1 MIRKQRN
8 LAMWLKRWK
17 ERQSSGDSVVLTK
30 MNLYRSFGALSD
42 SWDQEFSF
50 PDHREQGSPDFR
62 RRVIRLKGSVS
73 GSTPA
78 GILKSESEDSG
89 MELASSDNSPSTPLG
104 SVHSLSMGGS
114 ESSLAPSIS
123 DLRLGTEKEDS
134 SPSSP
139 ALSRRSNS
147 ELPEIGKTLSS
158 SWSTSKKLEQ
168 LLLRTESR
176 WEASPAPSLRGASE
190 LEAEAGDTD
199 SIQTAASNE
208 QKRASRRSGKR
219 SIRMRSQSCE
229 TLDECFDACWR
240 GDVVDGARGGAV
252 QLGSSQGLGYL
263 EQVCRMLEQVA
274 RLQKTNQLLQ
284 RQKEAAENRL
294 RGQASDEELFYGRCL
309 CGAAEEFLK
318 PGREETRRSHMDLAG
333 QCQHQDSF
341 LPAHYRKRSRSDT
354 QAFLNFKSLG
364 ESDLPSPHFISAG
377 NLLETLPETQRP
389 LPTVRA
395 EHTHWG
401 KIKHLVKH
409 LQRRSE
415 KSETS
420 SSTHLHSQEARS
432 TGAANPKRRFVPL
445 FKKRGQNQIVR

>member
-1 MIRKQRN
+1 MSSIPFF
-8 LAMWLKRWK
+8 LLPT
-17 ERQSSGDSVVLTK
+17 ERQSPSDSVVLTK

-50 PDHREQGSPDFR
+50 PDHREQGSPDFG

-73 GSTPA
+73 GSMPV

-89 MELASSDNSPSTPLG
+89 MELVSSDNSPSTPLG
-104 SVHSLSMGGS
+104 SVHSFSMGGS
-114 ESSLAPSIS
+114 ESSLAHSAS

-139 ALSRRSNS
+139 SSPALSRRSNS
-147 ELPEIGKTLSS
+147 ELLETGKTLPS
-158 SWSTSKKLEQ
+158 SWSTNKKLEQ
-168 LLLRTESR
+168 LLLRTASR
-176 WEASPAPSLRGASE
+176 WEASPAPSLREASE
-190 LEAEAGDTD
+190 LETEAGDTD
-199 SIQTAASNE
+199 SIQTGASNE
-208 QKRASRRSGKR
+208 REKRASRRSGKR

-229 TLDECFDACWR
+229 TLDECFDALWR
-240 GDVVDGARGGAV
+240 GDVVDGARGDAV
-252 QLGSSQGLGYL
+252 PLGSSQGLGYL

-309 CGAAEEFLK
+309 CGTAEESLK
-318 PGREETRRSHMDLAG
+318 PDREETRRSHMDLAG

-341 LPAHYRKRSRSDT
+341 LPAHYRKRSCSDT

-389 LPTVRA
+389 LPQARA

-432 TGAANPKRRFVPL
+432 TEATNPKRRFVPL
-445 FKKRGQNQIVR
+445 FKKRGQNQSVR